1 MINEKLLGLL
11 KALQRGT
18 SVGHVPWQDLPE
30 DEMFLAQ
37 IGPGIVRVGKFSIG
51 DRKGYT
57 LWVFGVGGVI
67 VAELEVFEGDPNFHL
82 IEDIYASA
90 RLWVRDGEQLID
102 RMITQLTLA

>member
-67 VAELEVFEGDPNFHL
+67 VAELEVFEGDPNFPL
-82 IEDIYASA
+82 IEDVYASA